1 VTAGPAPL
9 SSDAAE
15 AAGRAGPVVHAVTSD
30 DTLAR
35 DDFPALAA
43 AVMAALGPRGAVHLR
58 GRLLGGRAL
67 VGLAGRLA
75 AAQAATGCWL
85 VVNDRLDVAL
95 ASGARAAQ
103 LTSRSISLADAR
115 ARVAPS
121 SFPLG
126 VSVHAPDEAWL
137 AANQGATWLV
147 AGHVHQTASHPGE
160 TGRGEAFISSVVDAA
175 EEAPV
180 IAIGG
185 VRPEHLDALRRA
197 GAHGAAVIRGI
208 WGAADSARAAADYLS
223 AYDVHADS

>member
-1 VTAGPAPL
+1 MTSG
-9 SSDAAE
+9 SI
-15 AAGRAGPVVHAVTSD
+15 PVLHAVTD
-30 DTLAR
+30 DIVVARADFLAR
-35 DDFPALAA
+35 ARG
-43 AVMAALGPRGAVHLR
+43 VMAALGARGALHLR
-58 GRLLGGRAL
+58 APALDGRPMYAL
-67 VGLAGRLA
+67 AVALAGVQRE
-75 AAQAATGCWL
+75 TGCWL

-95 ASGARAAQ
+95 ASGARGAQ
-103 LTSRSISLADAR
+103 LTSRSISVADAR

-137 AANQGATWLV
+137 AANQGATWIV

-160 TGRGEAFISSVVDAA
+160 AGRGEAFISSVIDAA
-175 EEAPV
+175 EETPV

-185 VRPEHLDALRRA
+185 VRAEHLAALRRA

-223 AYDVHADS
+223 AYDVYADS